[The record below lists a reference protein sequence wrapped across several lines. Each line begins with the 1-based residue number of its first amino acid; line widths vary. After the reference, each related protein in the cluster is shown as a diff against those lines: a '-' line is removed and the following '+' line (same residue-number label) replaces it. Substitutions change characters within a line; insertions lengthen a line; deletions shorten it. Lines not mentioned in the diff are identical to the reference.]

1 MGFKDI
7 LVSVDA
13 SDRGRERME
22 FAIRLAQRHRAHL
35 VGYYTSP
42 TTGLLTGEGL
52 PHGAA
57 PETAAE
63 TLAEAAEQSFQEHL
77 DLYGLQGSWLLSADP
92 PAPDVIRR
100 IRVADLAILGLGD
113 PDREIR
119 DPQGFAV
126 EDVVLDCGRPVLGV
140 PIANLP
146 AQLGR
151 SVLIAWDSSREA
163 SRALNDALPLLVEAE
178 QVVVLTVDAD
188 ERVAL
193 PGELAAEHL
202 RRHGVNARAQQSESG
217 GLDVGGAILSQAD
230 YLHADLVVAGAYGH
244 SRLSEAVLGGAS
256 RSLLR
261 QMMVPV
267 LISH

>member
-42 TTGLLTGEGL
+42 TTGLLTGEAL
-52 PHGAA
+52 PHGAP

-63 TLAEAAEQSFQEHL
+63 SLAEAAEQSFQEHL

-92 PAPDVIRR
+92 VAADVVRR

-113 PDREIR
+113 PDRAGR
-119 DPQGFAV
+119 DPQGFHV
-126 EDVVLDCGRPVLGV
+126 EDIVIDCGRPVLGLPV
-140 PIANLP
+140 ANLP
-146 AQLGR
+146 AEIGR
-151 SVLIAWDSSREA
+151 SVLVAWDGSREA
-163 SRALNDALPLLVEAE
+163 CRALNDALPLLGGAG
-178 QVVVLTVDAD
+178 QVVVLSVDAD
-188 ERVAL
+188 ERQGLA
-193 PGELAAEHL
+193 GELAAEHL
-202 RRHGVNARAQQSESG
+202 RRHGIGARAQAVESA
-217 GLDVGGAILSQAD
+217 GLDVGSAILSQAD
-230 YLHADLVVAGAYGH
+230 HLQADLVVAGAYHH

-267 LISH
+267 LTSH

>member
-42 TTGLLTGEGL
+42 TTGLLTGEAL
-52 PHGAA
+52 PHGTP

-63 TLAEAAEQSFQEHL
+63 SLAEAAEQSFQEHL

-92 PAPDVIRR
+92 VAADVVRR
-100 IRVADLAILGLGD
+100 IRVVDLAILGLGD
-113 PDREIR
+113 PDRAAR
-119 DPQGFAV
+119 DPQGFAI
-126 EDVVLDCGRPVLGV
+126 EDMVLDCGRPVLGV
-140 PIANLP
+140 PVANVP
-146 AQLGR
+146 AQPGR
-151 SVLIAWDSSREA
+151 CVLIAWDGSREA
-163 SRALNDALPLLVEAE
+163 SRALNDALPLIGEAE
-178 QVVVLTVDAD
+178 QAVVLTVDAD
-188 ERVAL
+188 PRTAL

-202 RRHGVNARAQQSESG
+202 RRHGINARAQQAESG
-217 GLDVGGAILSQAD
+217 GLDIGGAILAQCD

-244 SRLSEAVLGGAS
+244 SRISEAVLGGAS

>member
-7 LVSVDA
+7 LVSIDA

-22 FAIRLAQRHRAHL
+22 FAVRLAQRHRSYL

-42 TTGLLTGEGL
+42 TTGLLTGEAL
-52 PHGAA
+52 PHGTA

-63 TLAEAAEQSFQEHL
+63 GLAEAAEQSFQEHL

-92 PAPDVIRR
+92 MTDDVVRR

-113 PDREIR
+113 PDREVR

-140 PIANLP
+140 PIANIP
-146 AQLGR
+146 ADLAR
-151 SVLIAWDSSREA
+151 SVLVAWDGSRGA
-163 SRALNDALPLLVEAE
+163 CRAINDALPLLSEAE
-178 QVVVLTVDAD
+178 EVVVLALDA
-188 ERVAL
+188 EAGAL
-193 PGELAAEHL
+193 QSGELAAEHL
-202 RRHGVNARAQQSESG
+202 RRHGINARAHQADSG
-217 GLDVGGAILSQAD
+217 GLDIGGAILAQAE
-230 YLHADLVVAGAYGH
+230 YVHADLVVAGAYGH
-244 SRLSEAVLGGAS
+244 SRFSEAVLGGAS

-267 LISH
+267 LVSH